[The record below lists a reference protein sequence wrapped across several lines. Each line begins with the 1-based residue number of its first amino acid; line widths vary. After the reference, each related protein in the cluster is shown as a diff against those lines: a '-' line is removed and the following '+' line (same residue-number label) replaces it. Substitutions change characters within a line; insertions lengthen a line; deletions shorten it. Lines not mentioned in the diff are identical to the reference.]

1 MNIQQL
7 EYLAAL
13 DKFRHF
19 AKAADYC
26 DVSQP
31 TLSTMI
37 LKLEEELGVKLFDRS
52 KQPIEPTPIGKL
64 VISKV
69 KQILLGINSIS
80 QIIDGEKESL
90 TGVLNIAVLPTIAP
104 NLLPRILPIWKKE
117 LAGLEIHVSEMQTS
131 KCLASLSAGD
141 IDMAIIASKAETEG
155 LKDDLLF
162 YEEFLGYV
170 SRNEPLFNQEVIRS
184 TEVDPHKLWLLDEG
198 HCFRDQLV
206 RFCQMQKLHERQTAY
221 SGGSMEVF
229 MRLVESGQGITFIPE
244 LALDQ
249 LSPKQK
255 ELVRPFG
262 IPRPIREIRLA
273 IRQDYSRLKLRE
285 KMVQILRSSVPE
297 KMLKIQMGQHIA

>member
-19 AKAADYC
+19 AKAADHC

-131 KCLASLSAGD
+131 KCLTSLSAGD

-155 LKDDLLF
+155 LEDDLLF